1 MKTRLAASLTFA
13 LWITLGTAAWA
24 QDNRTGAGKQG
35 QETNQGRSDTQT
47 IRGVVAGVTAEGE
60 IVVDYKTNRAVLA
73 EADYLT
79 IVGSPT
85 TGQGSASERR
95 GGEQAGENQSG
106 KKRENIYIVWL
117 TPKTKVYEA
126 SDTSGGRARRRK
138 RRWTGSRWATASRS
152 SSRRA
157 RSRLAAPGPT
167 RPLGCEVGTAAI
179 GPTSAT
185 PMPSR
190 SCHRSAARHNP
201 TATAEGTDGA
211 VANRGARGTPS
222 RDGHP

>member
-60 IVVDYKTNRAVLA
+60 IVVNYKTNRAVLA

-126 SDTSGGRARRRK
+126 SDTSGGAGQEK
-138 RRWTGSRWATASRS
+138 ETSLD
-152 SSRRA
+152 
-157 RSRLAAPGPT
+157 RL
-167 RPLGCEVGTAAI
+167 EVGDRVEIQFTPREESAGRPGANQTARMRGRHGRDRTYVGDANAI
-179 GPTSAT
+179 TIL
-185 PMPSR
+185 PS
-190 SCHRSAARHNP
+190 
-201 TATAEGTDGA
+201 
-211 VANRGARGTPS
+211 NRGSAQSDRN
-222 RDGHP
+222 R

>member
-126 SDTSGGRARRRK
+126 SDTSGGAGQEK
-138 RRWTGSRWATASRS
+138 ETSLD
-152 SSRRA
+152 
-157 RSRLAAPGPT
+157 RL
-167 RPLGCEVGTAAI
+167 EVGDRVEIQFTPREESAGRPGANQTARMRGRHGRDRTYVGDANAI
-179 GPTSAT
+179 TILPSKRGSAQ
-185 PMPSR
+185 SDR
-190 SCHRSAARHNP
+190 
-201 TATAEGTDGA
+201 
-211 VANRGARGTPS
+211 NR
-222 RDGHP
+222 